1 MCMCSVVFVTRFLR
15 LFSLIASSS
24 RVETRADFVVSRSPR
39 ISDTPLLEK
48 APHTGVKNRGKSIV
62 ERRGAPVATTETAWQ
77 SPLCSPLSL
86 HPSSSI
92 PLCIFYLHLPLP
104 FPLCSFSFPFIYQH
118 FRLSLLLSQTPT
130 RPFFLSIFLPLL
142 PPSKYFLSL
151 VHGSSV
157 LVFHRSVFLLRFFV
171 VRPIFCLLSSSSLL
185 LVYNV
190 YKFSEK
196 SEKRKFVRFA
206 VKKNRLS
213 RDLVSHES

>member
-1 MCMCSVVFVTRFLR
+1 M
-15 LFSLIASSS
+15 
-24 RVETRADFVVSRSPR
+24 
-39 ISDTPLLEK
+39 
-48 APHTGVKNRGKSIV
+48 KNRGKSIV

-92 PLCIFYLHLPLP
+92 PLCIFYLHLPLS
-104 FPLCSFSFPFIYQH
+104 FPLCSFSSPFICQH
-118 FRLSLLLSQTPT
+118 FRLSLLLSQIPT

-157 LVFHRSVFLLRFFV
+157 LVFHRSVFLRSV

-185 LVYNV
+185 LLL
-190 YKFSEK
+190 YKFIQC
-196 SEKRKFVRFA
+196 V
-206 VKKNRLS
+206 
-213 RDLVSHES
+213 

>member
-1 MCMCSVVFVTRFLR
+1 MCVRGRKVATERENEQEKGMWRTRYTVAREKARLLVIRMCMCSVVFVTRFLR

-24 RVETRADFVVSRSPR
+24 RDESRLCRVSFTTY
-39 ISDTPLLEK
+39 SDTPLLEK

-118 FRLSLLLSQTPT
+118 FRLSLLLSQILT

-157 LVFHRSVFLLRFFV
+157 LVFHRSVFRSI
-171 VRPIFCLLSSSSLL
+171 VRPIFCLLSSSFLL
-185 LVYNV
+185 LV
-190 YKFSEK
+190 
-196 SEKRKFVRFA
+196 
-206 VKKNRLS
+206 
-213 RDLVSHES
+213 